1 MVKTNIKVNV
11 CRSKNTYEEIP
22 SELLVPG
29 DIISIPSG
37 SHTMTCDAV
46 LLNGTCIVNE
56 SMLTGESIPI
66 IKTPLPQPESDTEL
80 YDVESHKRHTLF
92 SGTQVVQTRN
102 QNNQHILAVV
112 IRTGF
117 DTSKGNLVRSI
128 LFPKPIGFKFYTDSL
143 KFVLFLF
150 FVAILGMVNR

>member
-1 MVKTNIKVNV
+1 MVKTNIKVTV
-11 CRSKNTYEEIP
+11 SRSNNNYEEIP

-29 DIISIPSG
+29 DIISIPSA
-37 SHTMTCDAV
+37 SHVMTCDAV

-66 IKTPLPQPESDTEL
+66 IKTPLPQPETNYEL
-80 YDVESHKRHTLF
+80 YDVETHKRHTLF
-92 SGTQVVQTRN
+92 SGTQIVQTRS
-102 QNNQHILAVV
+102 QNSERILAVV

-128 LFPKPIGFKFYTDSL
+128 LFPKPIGFKFYKDSL

-150 FVAILGMVNR
+150 FVALLGMVC